1 MLIAEMEV
9 SMTLDIRHSPNR
21 EDFIRGSDMVSL
33 MQGKWNELY
42 KIKMGQIGR
51 KDLSREFNVQLG
63 SQTES
68 FNMQWSQEQY
78 DYGFSNQVPF
88 KKQYGSINLQGTLDG
103 YDYPNNVLIECKHT
117 HSMNTMEHM
126 IDFYMPQIQFYMYLS
141 GAKQGL
147 LSVIFGNKYDAVV
160 VDASA
165 DYQDYMLTQ
174 IKMFWDC
181 VVHGN
186 EPDDANTL
194 VEGTDAINYEHMTDK
209 IPINGKT
216 KRDVTWSNSFKS
228 ATEAYLQNESYAKM
242 FESAK
247 KSLKE
252 EIKPDE
258 SEVYNH
264 LISVKRDKRGSIRIT
279 KKG

>member
-9 SMTLDIRHSPNR
+9 SMAIDIRHSPMR

-68 FNMQWSQEQY
+68 FNMQWSQQEY

-103 YDYPNNVLIECKHT
+103 YDYQSNVLIECKHT

-126 IDFYMPQIQFYMYLS
+126 INFYMPQIQFYMYLS

-160 VDASA
+160 IDAS
-165 DYQDYMLTQ
+165 DQYQDTMLRR
-174 IKMFWDC
+174 IKEFWDC

-186 EPDDANTL
+186 EPDDVDTVVDKL
-194 VEGTDAINYEHMTDK
+194 MTDK

-216 KRDVTWSNSFKS
+216 KRDVSKSNSF
-228 ATEAYLQNESYAKM
+228 TEATNAYMMFEDTAKK

-247 KSLKE
+247 KLLKE

-258 SEVYNH
+258 AEIYNDV
-264 LISVKRDKRGSIRIT
+264 LSIKRDKRGSIRIT

>member
-68 FNMQWSQEQY
+68 FNMQWSQEQF

-186 EPDDANTL
+186 EPEDT
-194 VEGTDAINYEHMTDK
+194 VTSINKLMTDT

-216 KRDVTWSNSFKS
+216 KRDVSKSNSFTT
-228 ATEAYLQNESYAKM
+228 ATEAYLDNELYAKK
-242 FESAK
+242 FDIAK
-247 KSLKE
+247 KMLKE

-258 SEVYNH
+258 AEIYNDV
-264 LISVKRDKRGSIRIT
+264 LSIKRDKRGSIRIT

>member
-9 SMTLDIRHSPNR
+9 SMTVDARHSPMR

-51 KDLSREFNVQLG
+51 KDLSHLFNVNLG
-63 SQTES
+63 TFTES
-68 FNMQWSQEQY
+68 FNMDWAKQSY
-78 DYGFSNQVPF
+78 DYKFSNQVPF

-117 HSMNTMEHM
+117 HSRNDMETVT
-126 IDFYMPQIQFYMYLS
+126 DFYMPQIQFYMYLS

-160 VDASA
+160 VDASTE
-165 DYQDYMLTQ
+165 YQDHMLNQ

-186 EPDDANTL
+186 EPDDVDT
-194 VEGTDAINYEHMTDK
+194 VINKLMTNK

-216 KRDVTWSNSFKS
+216 KRDVSKSNSFTT
-228 ATEAYLQNESYAKM
+228 ATEAYLDNELYAKK
-242 FESAK
+242 FEIAK
-247 KSLKE
+247 KMLKE

-258 SEVYNH
+258 AEIYNDV
-264 LISVKRDKRGSIRIT
+264 LSIKRDKRGSIRIT

>member
-9 SMTLDIRHSPNR
+9 SMTVDARHSPNR

-33 MQGKWNELY
+33 MQGRWNELY

-51 KDLSREFNVQLG
+51 KDLSHLFNVNLG
-63 SQTES
+63 TFTES
-68 FNMQWSQEQY
+68 FNMDWAKQNY
-78 DYGFSNQVPF
+78 DYKFANQVPF

-103 YDYPNNVLIECKHT
+103 YDYENKVLIECKHT
-117 HSMNTMEHM
+117 HSRNDMETV

-147 LSVIFGNKYDAVV
+147 LSVIFGNTYDAVV

-165 DYQDYMLTQ
+165 EYQDTMLTQ

-186 EPDDANTL
+186 EPDDVDTVVDKL
-194 VEGTDAINYEHMTDK
+194 MTNK

-216 KRDVTWSNSFKS
+216 KRDASSSNSFTV
-228 ATEAYLQNESYAKM
+228 AVNQYLHNEDAAKI
-242 FESAK
+242 FEQAK
-247 KSLKE
+247 KD
-252 EIKPDE
+252 IKAEMKDNE
-258 SEVYNH
+258 SEVYTINGPIT
-264 LISVKRDKRGSIRIT
+264 ISAKRDKRGSIRIT

>member
-9 SMTLDIRHSPNR
+9 SMTLDIRHSPMR

-33 MQGKWNELY
+33 MQGRWNELY

-68 FNMQWSQEQY
+68 FNMQWSQEQF

-147 LSVIFGNKYDAVV
+147 LSVIFGNRYDAVV

-165 DYQDYMLTQ
+165 DYQDTMLTR
-174 IKMFWDC
+174 IKEFWDC

-186 EPDDANTL
+186 EPDDVATVVNKL
-194 VEGTDAINYEHMTDK
+194 LTDK

-216 KRDVTWSNSFKS
+216 KRDVSSSNTFTV
-228 ATEAYLQNESYAKM
+228 AVNQYLHNEDAAKR
-242 FESAK
+242 FEQAK
-247 KSLKE
+247 KD
-252 EIKPDE
+252 IKAEMKDNE
-258 SEVYNH
+258 SEVYTINGPIT
-264 LISVKRDKRGSIRIT
+264 ISAKRDKRGSIRIT